1 MSLSLEDVLWS
12 NFLPSPYRQT
22 AHSQYATIPVPRKD
36 SPSLEICA
44 YTYLSLAYK
53 NHPARLLMKLLCEAK
68 GTTTQDA
75 NEPGVF
81 FKNSQNSQKLS
92 DQDHR
97 VWIDAAAGQLSL
109 AGGLTQSF

>member
-1 MSLSLEDVLWS
+1 
-12 NFLPSPYRQT
+12 
-22 AHSQYATIPVPRKD
+22 
-36 SPSLEICA
+36 
-44 YTYLSLAYK
+44 
-53 NHPARLLMKLLCEAK
+53 MKWLCEAE

-81 FKNSQNSQKLS
+81 FKNSQNLS

>member
-1 MSLSLEDVLWS
+1 M
-12 NFLPSPYRQT
+12 
-22 AHSQYATIPVPRKD
+22 
-36 SPSLEICA
+36 EIWA

-53 NHPARLLMKLLCEAK
+53 NHPARLLMKWLCEAE

-81 FKNSQNSQKLS
+81 FKNSQNLS